1 MSAPLIVCA
10 GCYRHVRAS
19 ERACPFCRSALSSAL
34 AAKAVPGTTQRL
46 SRAAAFTFAASLAA
60 TGCSS
65 DPAPAVDAAVTDTG
79 TATDTGTDTGRT
91 DTGVSA
97 DAGFPADDGGFLA
110 MYGGPPQDSGVDAG
124 GPDDNG
130 GIMPLYGL
138 PAPDAG
144 QPPTDDGRTDG
155 SIGVRYGAPPPPD
168 SGV

>member
-1 MSAPLIVCA
+1 MATSLVPCPSCA
-10 GCYRHVRAS
+10 RHVRAT
-19 ERACPFCRSALSSAL
+19 EHACPFCRSALSSDL

-65 DPAPAVDAAVTDTG
+65 DPAPAVDAAVTDRG
-79 TATDTGTDTGRT
+79 TATDTGTAADTGASS
-91 DTGVSA
+91 DV
-97 DAGFPADDGGFLA
+97 GFPADDGTFLA
-110 MYGGPPQDSGVDAG
+110 MYGAPPRDSGVDAG

-130 GIMPLYGL
+130 SIMPLYGL

-144 QPPTDDGRTDG
+144 QPPTDDGNTDG
-155 SIGVRYGAPPPPD
+155 SIGIRYGAPPRPD